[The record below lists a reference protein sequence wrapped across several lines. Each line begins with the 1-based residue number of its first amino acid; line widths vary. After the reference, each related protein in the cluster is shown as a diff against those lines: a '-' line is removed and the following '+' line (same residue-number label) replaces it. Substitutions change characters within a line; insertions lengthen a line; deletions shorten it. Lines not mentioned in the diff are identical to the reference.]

1 MKKNLQ
7 VFETPEQLADSLS
20 RRLLLSNNKKETK
33 FNIAVSGGNTPVIF
47 FKHLSSNPYKSEI
60 IWSKLNIFWCD
71 ERCVPPE
78 SSESN
83 FGETKKYLLDSIS
96 IPQSNIHRIKGES
109 DPNREAVRYA
119 TEVEKYLPKGNNNL
133 PVFDWVL
140 LGIGEDGHTASL
152 FPRKNLLFVYSNIA
166 GVARHPVTNQFR
178 ISLTRDVLNNAG
190 QITFVVTGKKK
201 AKIVSEIFN
210 NLPVSKSYPA
220 AEIKPVNGSIDWM
233 IDKEAAF
240 YL

>member
-7 VFETPEQLADSLS
+7 VFNTPEQLADSIS
-20 RRLLLSNNKKETK
+20 QRLLSSINNKENK
-33 FNIAVSGGNTPVIF
+33 FNLAISGGNTPVIF
-47 FKHLSSNPYKSEI
+47 FKRLSSASYKDSI
-60 IWSKLNIFWCD
+60 SWDKLNFFWCD
-71 ERCVPPE
+71 ERCVPPG
-78 SSESN
+78 SPDSN
-83 FGETKKYLLDSIS
+83 FGETKKYLLDYIS
-96 IPQSNIHRIKGES
+96 IPGSNIHRVMGES

-119 TEVEKYLPKGNNNL
+119 NEVESIVAKGKNNL
-133 PVFDWVL
+133 PKFDWVL

-152 FPRKNLLFVYSNIA
+152 FPGKNLLFVYSNIT
-166 GVARHPVTNQFR
+166 GVARHPKTKQYR
-178 ISLTRDVLNNAG
+178 ISLTKDVLNNAK
-190 QITFVVTGKKK
+190 QITFVVTGKAK

-220 AEIKPVNGSIDWM
+220 SGIIPVDGTIDWM